1 MRVQIITDIEGVS
14 GIVTKSQA
22 SGSSSRYEESRKLL
36 TEETNAAIRGA
47 KAAGAKEIV
56 VVDGHGAGEDWNG
69 NSLVPDL
76 LEADCEWV
84 AHHTWG
90 QYTEFLEQGCD
101 ATLLIGQHARAGTP
115 DGVLCHTLS
124 TIIWRNIWIN
134 DVLVGEIG
142 ILAALCGYYGCPVL
156 LVTGDEACCWEAKEL
171 LGRQL
176 TTVAVKRGFSRYSAR
191 QIPPVRARRLIEDGA
206 KRSLQNLNAV
216 APYVVENPT
225 CITVELDAIA
235 SRDHFRDRHGVEFVE
250 PLKIVS
256 RGENWLQAWK
266 QIWV

>member
-1 MRVQIITDIEGVS
+1 M
-14 GIVTKSQA
+14 
-22 SGSSSRYEESRKLL
+22 
-36 TEETNAAIRGA
+36 
-47 KAAGAKEIV
+47 
-56 VVDGHGAGEDWNG
+56 
-69 NSLVPDL
+69 
-76 LEADCEWV
+76 
-84 AHHTWG
+84 
-90 QYTEFLEQGCD
+90 
-101 ATLLIGQHARAGTP
+101 
-115 DGVLCHTLS
+115 LCHTLS
-124 TIIWRNIWIN
+124 TIIWRNVWIN

-156 LVTGDEACCWEAKEL
+156 LVTGDEACCREAKEL